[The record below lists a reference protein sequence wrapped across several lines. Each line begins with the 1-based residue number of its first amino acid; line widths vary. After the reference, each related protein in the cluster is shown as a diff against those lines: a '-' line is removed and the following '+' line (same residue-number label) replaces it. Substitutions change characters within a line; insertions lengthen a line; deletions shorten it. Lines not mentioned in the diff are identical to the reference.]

1 MNSTRNERAENLID
15 LMDAILV
22 EHPQLKQAEHQMES
36 LVRYGQRNPK
46 REKQCM
52 ALIAPSGCG
61 KSTILRN
68 FVAKM
73 NSPEALEEGR
83 IPALYVKLKPTIGKK
98 SMAQDILFA
107 LADLSGK
114 DTTPDHGNE
123 NILLEKAVAYLTQ
136 ARCGIL
142 IIDEFHHVLLSD
154 SAKQTNAVSETIKW
168 LLLSGPC
175 PVVVAGT
182 DKAWDPFKENPQL
195 LRRAVSGVNLSA
207 LSKSKKED
215 RVWFGKFFGQ
225 YFNRMEEL
233 GVADNATSLVHG
245 DVLNSLMEAS
255 GGIVGNGCKILA
267 EAVRQ
272 MAWAGRRDLT
282 EEDFIKGTDRL
293 LIGTSI
299 KSNPFGEGLRGMKVA
314 AE

>member
-1 MNSTRNERAENLID
+1 
-15 LMDAILV
+15 MDTILV
-22 EHPQLKQAEHQMES
+22 EHPRLVEAEHQMEA
-36 LVRYGQRNPK
+36 LVRHGRRNPG

-61 KSTILRN
+61 KSTILQD
-68 FVAKM
+68 FVAKL
-73 NSPEALEEGR
+73 NSPEALQERR

-107 LADLSGK
+107 LAAISGK

-123 NILLEKAVAYLTQ
+123 NILLERVVAYLAQ
-136 ARCGIL
+136 ASCEIL
-142 IIDEFHHVLLSD
+142 VIDEFHHVLLSD
-154 SAKQTNAVSETIKW
+154 TEKQRKAVSETIKW

-182 DKAWDPFKENPQL
+182 DKAWEPFQDNPQL
-195 LRRAVSGVNLSA
+195 ARRAVPAVCLDP
-207 LSKSKKED
+207 LSKEKKAD
-215 RVWFGKFFGQ
+215 REWFGKFFGQ
-225 YFNRMEEL
+225 YFVRMEEL
-233 GVADNATSLVHG
+233 KIANNAKSLVHG
-245 DVLNSLMEAS
+245 NVLNCLMDAS
-255 GGIVGNGCKILA
+255 DGIVGLGCKILG

-272 MAWAGRRDLT
+272 MALAGRQNLSL
-282 EEDFIKGTDRL
+282 EDFIHGTDRL

-299 KSNPFGEGLRGMKVA
+299 KSNPFRGELRGMKVA